1 MAGSNADRPERR
13 QVLLRLDPAVH
24 EAVTRWAGDE
34 FLVLLDYQNDGGA
47 DKLLQFLQKHPL
59 MQHTTAVKNKR
70 FVALRYEELTPGPA
84 NVAAIEKMAR
94 AVNR

>member
-1 MAGSNADRPERR
+1 MMA
-13 QVLLRLDPAVH
+13 AVGGRNIMDDVDASWGTVAW
-24 EAVTRWAGDE
+24 EAVAARNPE